1 MIENTN
7 GLCLQMACV
16 PSMLPQLAET
26 TCPLQSGGT
35 VCSCGLFLSRDR
47 QLKIFVSCK
56 HCSILQ
62 ASVVTESWL
71 KSVVELSMHFSVL
84 LE

>member
-1 MIENTN
+1 MTENKN
-7 GLCLQMACV
+7 GLCLQMVYV

-26 TCPLQSGGT
+26 TCSLQSGAT

-47 QLKIFVSCK
+47 QLNIFVSCK

-62 ASVVTESWL
+62 ASAVTESQL